1 MTDEPTI
8 VAAVV
13 TGPEGILLGRR
24 RDGNPEWTFP
34 SGCQEGA
41 ETYAETAVRET
52 LEETG
57 LAVIPHE
64 QIGERIHPKTRRHMV
79 YIAAGPTDGTA
90 VRVCD
95 PDELCEVGW
104 YPWDTAERML
114 PHLFESVAE
123 YLRSIFQ

>member
-13 TGPEGILLGRR
+13 TGPEGVLLGRR

-34 SGCQEGA
+34 SGCHEGA

-57 LAVIPHE
+57 LAVIPQE
-64 QIGERIHPKTRRHMV
+64 QIGERIHPQTRFR
-79 YIAAGPTDGTA
+79 
-90 VRVCD
+90 
-95 PDELCEVGW
+95 E
-104 YPWDTAERML
+104 
-114 PHLFESVAE
+114 
-123 YLRSIFQ
+123 